1 MSDKTDCPLCSTSLY
16 YSGLKKHMF
25 SKNHSHIW
33 NAPSLRTRLQDCY
46 NSGAKNPIEIK
57 KLFICFGCKLYFRN
71 DRYPHSCPNK
81 PKTLAFIKKILDVP
95 VIKPEPQVIPIPQI
109 AQVVTANPVEIEK
122 LKKENEKLKKKME
135 ILEDDI
141 DVANTKSEKADEIL
155 DVLKYVLKFNES
167 ENPEKYDTI
176 MGNLEEDWPSVVK
189 LIKSP

>member
-57 KLFICFGCKLYFRN
+57 TIFICFGCKLYFRN

-95 VIKPEPQVIPIPQI
+95 VIKPEPQVIPIPQDTP
-109 AQVVTANPVEIEK
+109 VVPPATPVEIEK
-122 LKKENEKLKKKME
+122 LKKKISEL
-135 ILEDDI
+135 IDD
-141 DVANTKSEKADEIL
+141 VTEAQTKSEKADEIL
-155 DVLKYVLKFNES
+155 DALKYVLKFNKS
-167 ENPEKYDTI
+167 DNPEKHDTI
-176 MGNLEEDWPSVVK
+176 MDNLEEDYPSVVK
-189 LIKSP
+189 LIETP